1 MSSHASILARSP
13 CHAKTKTTRT
23 DRQWNCMGI
32 LTTKELKKTHSSRPV
47 GGVEMGSQTQGRA
60 VDGRPTK
67 AVAGGASGPTFACR

>member
-1 MSSHASILARSP
+1 MLP
-13 CHAKTKTTRT
+13 CTTKRRTTINLKAKINQNFQKIELYR
-23 DRQWNCMGI
+23 I